1 MTVTIPLKS
10 NVPRVLN
17 ASTVSG
23 MSSSE
28 NEKWLAPKVKIH

>member
-1 MTVTIPLKS
+1 MTVIVPLKS
-10 NVPRVLN
+10 NVPRVRN

-28 NEKWLAPKVKIH
+28 NEK